1 VRIEGVIREL
11 YDVAA
16 LPGVRRP
23 SAIGFKSDEVKH
35 VISIDDAPVEQ
46 PEHVPAK

>member
-1 VRIEGVIREL
+1 MAHWMRIDGAVREL

-23 SAIGFKSDEVKH
+23 SAIGFKTDEVKH
-35 VISIDDAPVEQ
+35 IISVE
-46 PEHVPAK
+46 E

>member
-1 VRIEGVIREL
+1 MIHWMRIEDVVREL

-23 SAIGFKSDEVKH
+23 SAVGFRTGEVKH
-35 VISIDDAPVEQ
+35 LVPIDG
-46 PEHVPAK
+46 

>member
-1 VRIEGVIREL
+1 VREL

-23 SAIGFKSDEVKH
+23 SALGFRTDEIDRT
-35 VISIDDAPVEQ
+35 ISIA
-46 PEHVPAK
+46 